1 MPDLLPSKIQLNEF
15 VLDTV
20 QQTLMQ
26 PEGDFTLEPKVY
38 EVLRYLL
45 AHRERYVSL
54 QELHDNVWTGRVV
67 TDTAVRRTISKLR
80 AVLQDTDADNPRFI
94 RSQMK
99 RGYQLI
105 CEVIVL
111 AEQPALATDVAIMP
125 ADNIPLGLTAVN
137 NLSHNPSNEREA
149 PDSAVRYTK
158 RLKLSAALLVSCVF
172 FAVLYWQLFVTA
184 DKPVATLTLTE
195 QQQLLNLPGQKAS
208 LAVSQD
214 GRLLAFVAKVSR
226 DSPWQL
232 YLYDTISTRLQNI
245 ATPSEHTRFVSFIAN
260 DTQLAYV
267 GFSGNQASLYT
278 QALDNLAEPPRFHP
292 TAPFEILGDIVDL
305 GNHRIL
311 INAGISATDNKNN
324 IHYYQYDLQTQQ
336 FEQFSFSS
344 DISIQDVGAVI
355 SPDKTLLA
363 LARANIYKETVAFQ
377 LYRLA
382 DKELVAEYPLQNNL
396 QHGSF
401 NWLDQHSLLLVSG
414 SNHYLLN
421 ALTGERSAV
430 QVTSQPL
437 HQFHFTRSGELIAL
451 NAQHLPRVIYQAP
464 WPYQQQFSKS
474 YQLGSDARELS
485 FSAEDGGL
493 YLITRESQRSVLYRY
508 DSRSGDRQRLLDAA
522 ERLSVADYTA
532 DGRLVL
538 LKRGNR
544 LELLDT
550 QTAQVTAV
558 TVSTQQA
565 GTGHFNLA
573 GDAVYFSE
581 RVNEQW
587 QVKRYTLADKTQQVL
602 LTDYRYL
609 QQYGEG
615 YIALASSGTLWLL
628 DSDFKPSQQLY
639 ANMSMLDDMFQ
650 VELRKDKL
658 ILAYPNLMGY
668 WYLKELNLTTM
679 QQWQR
684 TLPVD
689 DFGIPFFIDHA
700 GQHIL
705 FNTYPGIE
713 NQVVRYVYQ

>member
-1 MPDLLPSKIQLNEF
+1 MPDLLPSKFLLNEF

-20 QQTLMQ
+20 QQTLTQ
-26 PEGDFTLEPKVY
+26 PEGLLTLEPKVY
-38 EVLRYLL
+38 EVLIYLL
-45 AHRERYVSL
+45 THRERYVSL
-54 QELHDNVWTGRVV
+54 QELHDKVWAGRVV

-80 AVLQDTDADNPRFI
+80 VLLQDTDTDNPRFI

-105 CEVIVL
+105 CEVTVL
-111 AEQPALATDVAIMP
+111 AEQPAPAMDAATMS

-149 PDSAVRYTK
+149 PASAVGYTK
-158 RLKLSAALLVSCVF
+158 RVKLSAALLVSCVF

-208 LAVSQD
+208 LSVSQD
-214 GRLLAFVAKVSR
+214 GRQLAFVAKVSH
-226 DSPWQL
+226 DSPWEL
-232 YLYDTISTRLQNI
+232 YLYDTVSTRLQNI
-245 ATPSEHTRFVSFIAN
+245 VTPAEHTRFVSFIAN

-267 GFSGNQASLYT
+267 GYNGNQATFYT

-311 INAGISATDNKNN
+311 INAGTSATDNKDN

-344 DISIQDVGAVI
+344 DISIQDVGAAL

-363 LARANIYKETVAFQ
+363 LARANIYKETMTFQ

-382 DKELVAEYPLQNNL
+382 DKELVAEYPLQDNL

-401 NWLDQHSLLLVSG
+401 KWLDQHNLLLVSG
-414 SNHYLLN
+414 SKHYVLN
-421 ALTGERSAV
+421 ALTGERSVV
-430 QVTSQPL
+430 QVASQPL
-437 HQFHFTRSGELIAL
+437 HQFHVTRPGELIAL

-464 WPYQQQFSKS
+464 WPYQQSFSKS

-485 FSAEDGGL
+485 FSAEEGVL
-493 YLITRESQRSVLYRY
+493 YLITREARRSVLYRY
-508 DSRSGDRQRLLDAA
+508 DSRSGERQRLLDAA

-532 DGRLVL
+532 DGRLLL

-565 GTGHFNLA
+565 GIGHFSPA

-581 RVNEQW
+581 RVKELW
-587 QVKRYTLADKTQQVL
+587 QVKRYTLADKTQRLL

-628 DSDFKPSQQLY
+628 DSDLKPREQLY

-684 TLPVD
+684 ILPLN
-689 DFGIPFFIDHA
+689 DFGIPFFIDRA
-700 GQHIL
+700 EQHIL

-713 NQVVRYVYQ
+713 NRVVSYSLN

>member
-1 MPDLLPSKIQLNEF
+1 MPDLRPSKFQLNGL

-20 QQTLMQ
+20 QQTLTQ
-26 PEGDFTLEPKVY
+26 PEGLLTLEPKVY
-38 EVLRYLL
+38 EVLLYLL

-54 QELHDNVWTGRVV
+54 QELHDNVWAGRVV

-80 AVLQDTDADNPRFI
+80 ALLQDTDADNPRFI

-105 CEVIVL
+105 CEVTVL
-111 AEQPALATDVAIMP
+111 AEQPAPVADAAIMS
-125 ADNIPLGLTAVN
+125 AEKIPPSLTAAN
-137 NLSHNPSNEREA
+137 YLSDNPSGARA
-149 PDSAVRYTK
+149 AADSAAHYTK

-172 FAVLYWQLFVTA
+172 FAALYWQLFARA
-184 DKPVATLTLTE
+184 DKPTAALTLIE
-195 QQQLLNLPGQKAS
+195 QQQLLNLPGEKSS

-245 ATPSEHTRFVSFIAN
+245 TTPTEHTRFVSFIAN

-278 QALDNLAEPPRFHP
+278 QVLDNLAEPPRFHP
-292 TAPFEILGDIVDL
+292 TAPFEILGDIQDL

-344 DISIQDVGAVI
+344 DISIQDVAAKL

-363 LARANIYKETVAFQ
+363 LARANIYQETVTFQ

-382 DKELVAEYPLQNNL
+382 DKELVVEYPLQNNL
-396 QHGSF
+396 QHGFF
-401 NWLDQHSLLLVSG
+401 NWLDQHRLLLVSG
-414 SNHYLLN
+414 SKHYLLN
-421 ALTGERSAV
+421 ALTGERSPV
-430 QVTSQPL
+430 HLTSQPL
-437 HQFHFTRSGELIAL
+437 HQFHFTRPGELIAL

-464 WPYQQQFSKS
+464 WPYQQSFSKS

-485 FSAEDGGL
+485 FSAEEGVL
-493 YLITRESQRSVLYRY
+493 YLITREAQRSVLYRY
-508 DSRSGDRQRLLDAA
+508 DSRSGERQRLMDAA

-550 QTAQVTAV
+550 QSAQVTAV

-565 GTGHFNLA
+565 GTGHFSPA

-587 QVKRYTLADKTQQVL
+587 QVKRYTLADKAQRLL

-628 DSDFKPSQQLY
+628 DSDFKPSRQLY

-658 ILAYPNLMGY
+658 MLAYPNLMGY

-679 QQWQR
+679 EQWQR

-689 DFGIPFFIDHA
+689 DFGIPFFIDRA

-713 NQVVRYVYQ
+713 NRVVSYSLN